1 MEYDL
6 LHPDPKIESTKHK
19 LKKLVPKQNSFFID
33 IKCKNKNCKELTHT
47 FSHAQ
52 SVIKCKK

>member
-6 LHPDPKIESTKHK
+6 LRPDQKEENSRHK
-19 LKKLVPKQNSFFID
+19 LKKLVQKPNSFFID
-33 IKCKNKNCKELTHT
+33 IKCKTCKELVHT

>member
-6 LHPDPKIESTKHK
+6 LNPDLREENTKHK
-19 LKKLVPKQNSFFID
+19 LKKLVQKPNSFFID
-33 IKCKNKNCKELTHT
+33 IKCKTCKELVHT

>member
-1 MEYDL
+1 MEFDL
-6 LHPDPKIESTKHK
+6 LNPDTRDEASKHK
-19 LKKLVPKQNSFFID
+19 LKKLVQKPNSFFID
-33 IKCKNKNCKELTHT
+33 IKCRVCKELVHT

>member
-6 LHPDPKIESTKHK
+6 LSPDPKDELVKHK
-19 LKKLVPKQNSFFID
+19 LKKLVQKPNSFFID
-33 IKCKNKNCKELTHT
+33 IKCKVCKELVHT

>member
-6 LHPDPKIESTKHK
+6 LNPDPREEQTKHK
-19 LKKLVPKQNSFFID
+19 LKKLVQKPNSFFID
-33 IKCKNKNCKELTHT
+33 IKCRSCKELVHT

>member
-6 LHPDPKIESTKHK
+6 LNPNPKEQAELHK
-19 LKKLVPKQNSFFID
+19 LKKLVQKPNSFFID
-33 IKCKNKNCKELTHT
+33 IKCRVCTKEIIHT